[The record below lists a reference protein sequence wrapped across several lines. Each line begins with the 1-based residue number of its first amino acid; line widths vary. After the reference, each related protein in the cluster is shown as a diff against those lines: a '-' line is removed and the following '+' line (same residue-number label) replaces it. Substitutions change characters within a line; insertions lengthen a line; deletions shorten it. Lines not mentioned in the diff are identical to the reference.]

1 MTGRVAYISMRR
13 AAIVTGVSL
22 LVMTAAAVFATDIA
36 IGRLVV
42 QGDAA
47 ATTDNIRAS
56 ETLFRAGIFAWLIVL
71 IADVLAAWGL
81 YIFLKPANWG
91 LSLLTAWFRL
101 VYAAM
106 LGAALF
112 NYLHILLIISP
123 DHLLA
128 APGTG
133 QLQAQ
138 VMLRLSA
145 FADTWGIGLMVFGF
159 HILVLGYLAFRSGYI
174 PKFFGV
180 VLMIAFLGYLTNTVV
195 ALLLPGREN
204 LKAVVEWV
212 FIAPM
217 VIGEV
222 GLAFWLLIRG
232 GKSGPGDPI

>member
-1 MTGRVAYISMRR
+1 MKGSIDEISMRR

-22 LVMTAAAVFATDIA
+22 LVMAAGTVFATDIVL
-36 IGRLVV
+36 GRLVV

-47 ATTDNIRAS
+47 ATTSNIRAS
-56 ETLFRAGIFAWLIVL
+56 ETLFRAGIFSWLIVL
-71 IADVLAAWGL
+71 ICDVLAAWGL
-81 YIFLKPANWG
+81 YIFLKPVNRS
-91 LSLLTAWFRL
+91 LSLLMVWFRL

-112 NYLHILLIISP
+112 NLLHILLIISP

-145 FADTWGIGLMVFGF
+145 FSDTWGIGLVVFGF
-159 HILVLGYLAFRSGYI
+159 HILVLGYLAFKAGYI

-180 VLMIAFLGYLTNTVV
+180 VMMIAFFGYLTTNS
-195 ALLLPGREN
+195 ADLLIPGHEN
-204 LKAVVEWV
+204 LKAIVEWV
-212 FIAPM
+212 FLAPM
-217 VIGEV
+217 VIGEL
-222 GLAFWLLIRG
+222 GLALWLLIRG
-232 GKSGPGDPI
+232 GKSSPGDPI